1 MTKEQ
6 LLALGLSEEQADK
19 ALKLHKE
26 TIDGSYVPKH
36 RFDEVNGE
44 LTQSKESVKE
54 RDTQIKELK
63 KFEGDSKAL
72 QDKITE
78 LETANSDKDK
88 EYQSNLAL
96 ERKKNAIRL
105 SLLEDENGKPHDAE
119 MVMGLFNLEQVL
131 IDEATGKITS
141 GYKEQNEALRK
152 EKAFLFGEKQPVGG
166 GDDKNKNPGWKP
178 QGQTPPDGN
187 GGQGGIDPSISYGK
201 SLAQIKL
208 GMMGIKPAGAE
219 E

>member
-1 MTKEQ
+1 MTREQ
-6 LLALGLSEEQADK
+6 LLALGFTEEQVTNI
-19 ALKLHKE
+19 LKVHKE

-44 LTQSKESVKE
+44 LTQSKEQVKE

-152 EKAFLFGEKQPVGG
+152 EKAFLFGEKQPAGG
-166 GDDKNKNPGWKP
+166 GDDKKPGISIK
-178 QGQTPPDGN
+178 GQTPPDGS
-187 GGQGGIDPSISYGK
+187 GGQGGTDPSVSYGK

>member
-1 MTKEQ
+1 MTMEQ
-6 LLALGLSEEQADK
+6 LLALGLSEEQVDK

-26 TIDGSYVPKH
+26 TIDGSYVPKY

-44 LTQSKESVKE
+44 LAQSKDQVKE

-105 SLLEDENGKPHDAE
+105 SLLEDESGKPHDAE
-119 MVMGLFNLEQVL
+119 MVMGLFNLDQILV
-131 IDEATGKITS
+131 DEATGKITS
-141 GYKEQNEALRK
+141 GYKEQNDLLRK
-152 EKAFLFGEKQPVGG
+152 EKAFLFGEKPAG
-166 GDDKNKNPGWKP
+166 GDDKKPGISIK
-178 QGQTPPDGN
+178 GQTPPDGS
-187 GGQGGIDPSISYGK
+187 GGQGGTDPSISYGK

-208 GMMGIKPAGAE
+208 GMMGIQPAGAE
-219 E
+219 GSNNQ